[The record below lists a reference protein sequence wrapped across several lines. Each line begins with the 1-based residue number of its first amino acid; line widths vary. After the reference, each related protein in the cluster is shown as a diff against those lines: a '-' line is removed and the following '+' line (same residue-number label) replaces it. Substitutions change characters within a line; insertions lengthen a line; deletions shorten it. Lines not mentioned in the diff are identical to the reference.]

1 MRFVNYNVG
10 NAAIGSI
17 QIWPQLLVKWTPT
30 ENLTLQNFVY
40 YFHARRAWV
49 DAETYQFTTVDLNGN
64 PLPSPQINRD
74 RFYVFHQQNLTG
86 DEGSATYKSALF
98 GLPNTAV
105 VGFEYSH
112 LNFDRVRG
120 FPNNDLVDPFNP
132 SPGLSDRYCSRASWC
147 RATVPLTGMTM
158 PPSLRT

>member
-10 NAAIGSI
+10 DASIHSSQYLAAAAAEVDAERQADGAEFR
-17 QIWPQLLVKWTPT
+17 LLFSCPSG
-30 ENLTLQNFVY
+30 L
-40 YFHARRAWV
+40 A

-74 RFYVFHQQNLTG
+74 RFYVFHQQNLIG
-86 DEGSATYKSALF
+86 DEGSVSYKGAVF

-105 VGFEYSH
+105 AGFDYSH
-112 LNFDRVRG
+112 LNFDRIRG

-132 SPGLSDRYCSRASWC
+132 SPGLFGPLLQPGELC
-147 RATVPLTGMTM
+147 RATAPRTGMTM